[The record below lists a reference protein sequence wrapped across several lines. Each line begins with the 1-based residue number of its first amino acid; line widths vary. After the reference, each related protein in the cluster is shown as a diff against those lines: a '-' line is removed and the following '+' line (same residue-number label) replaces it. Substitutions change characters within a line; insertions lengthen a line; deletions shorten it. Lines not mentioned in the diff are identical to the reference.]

1 MTALDWIIVAF
12 VVLMA
17 IWGYLQ
23 GLVVSALSLGGFAL
37 GAFVGSRLA
46 PLLLA
51 GGSSSPYAPLFS
63 LVTALMVGG
72 LAAVLFEAMGE
83 GIRRRM
89 LFPLAATI
97 DGIGG
102 AVLVAALGLA
112 LVWIMGAV
120 ALQTPGA
127 RKFRKDI
134 QRSVI
139 LSALNRT
146 LPPSGPILNAL
157 SRADPFPRISGPEAN
172 VAPPNRR
179 IARDPDVLAAHPS
192 VVRVLGTACG
202 LAVQGSGWV
211 ASPGVVVTN
220 AHVVA
225 GEDDTTVQ
233 TDGGPRHD
241 AQAIAF
247 DPHNDVAV
255 LRVAGLGAPPLRVR
269 TQAPAGAPVA
279 ILGYPEDGPF
289 HIAPGRL
296 GETRTVISN
305 DAYGNGPIKRRMT
318 AVRGDIRSGDSGG
331 AVVDAGGSVVA
342 TVFAA
347 TIRGPR
353 GGFAVPSGI
362 VASDLQSARG
372 PVDTGPCTR

>member
-1 MTALDWIIVAF
+1 MTAVDWIIVAF
-12 VVLMA
+12 VLLMA
-17 IWGYLQ
+17 VWGYLQ
-23 GLVVSALSLGGFAL
+23 GLIVSALSLGGFAL
-37 GAFVGSRLA
+37 GAFIGSRVG

-51 GGSSSPYAPLFS
+51 EGSSSPYAPLVS

-89 LFPLAATI
+89 AFPFASTI

-102 AVLVAALGLA
+102 ALVVAALGVG

-134 QRSVI
+134 QRSFI
-139 LSALNRT
+139 LSKLNEA
-146 LPPSGPILNAL
+146 LPPSGSILNAL
-157 SRADPFPRISGPEAN
+157 SRADPFPSIRGPQAD
-172 VAPPNRR
+172 VPPPNRG
-179 IARDPDVLAAHPS
+179 IVRDPDVRAAHDS
-192 VVRVLGTACG
+192 VVKVLGTACG

-211 ASPGVVVTN
+211 AASGLVVTN

-233 TDGGPRHD
+233 TDGGPRLD
-241 AQAIAF
+241 AQAVVF

-255 LRVAGLGAPPLRVR
+255 LRVGGLGAPSLGGHPR
-269 TQAPAGAPVA
+269 APAGDPVA

-289 HIAPGRL
+289 HISPGRL
-296 GETRTVISN
+296 GETRTVISQ
-305 DAYGNGPIKRRMT
+305 DAYGNGPVRRRMT
-318 AVRGDIRSGDSGG
+318 AIRGNIRSGNSGG
-331 AVVDAGGSVVA
+331 PAVDDQGNVVA

-347 TIRGPR
+347 TTRGPR
-353 GGFAVPSGI
+353 GGFGIPTGI
-362 VASDLQSARG
+362 VDDDLRAARG
-372 PVDTGPCTR
+372 PVDTGPCAR